1 MAEKAICK
9 GHSCSFR
16 HNKGQL
22 NHQWACIFLLKLHCQ
37 LQPVS
42 PLLVSSRKTSIYKLI
57 SRCTLPEE
65 SLQDGNKTQPEP
77 DLKYHFPEVPNPLTI
92 HHTHT
97 PTRRQ
102 RKRTIYPHDILRLLI
117 KCGQA
122 QPLDHHPSWVDH
134 RC

>member
-22 NHQWACIFLLKLHCQ
+22 NHQWACIFLPKLHCQ
-37 LQPVS
+37 RQPVS

-77 DLKYHFPEVPNPLTI
+77 DLKYLFLNCQIHLPFATHIHPLEGKGRGQYILMIYCAYLSNVGKLSLWTTI
-92 HHTHT
+92 HH
-97 PTRRQ
+97 
-102 RKRTIYPHDILRLLI
+102 
-117 KCGQA
+117 G
-122 QPLDHHPSWVDH
+122 
-134 RC
+134 